1 MNGNKD
7 YYSILGVD
15 KGISQDDLKKTYKT
29 LSKQYHPDKKGGS
42 EEKFKEISEAYNVLG
57 DEQKRREHDMGGRN
71 PFGGH
76 HGHHGHHHG
85 GQGMDDIFKQFF
97 GGQQQ
102 QQQRVRK
109 GKTLNIPLTVTLE
122 EVFHSSNKTLKYNR
136 NVNCVG
142 CGGTGGQTQTCNGCG
157 GRGWTERMVGN
168 AFFRQVQKEQCH
180 SCQGKGK
187 AIIKVCGTCNGVGQ
201 NLNAEIINFKV
212 PTDLQPGQSYA
223 FNNKGDEMPNGQ
235 PGDLTIE
242 VIITRH
248 EHFKLNG
255 KDLIYEPN
263 IGIIDMLLGK
273 KIEIPY
279 FETKLSIDIPPM
291 SEVDATFNLR
301 GKGMKRLRDYDGNL
315 LIKPK
320 VIMPN
325 TITEDENRMLRGL
338 RDGDNFKIK
347 I

>member
-1 MNGNKD
+1 MNSNKD

-76 HGHHGHHHG
+76 HGHHHG
-85 GQGMDDIFKQFF
+85 GGPGMDDIFKQFF

-109 GKTLNIPLTVTLE
+109 GKTLNIPLTVTLD
-122 EVFHSSNKTLKYNR
+122 EVFNGSNKTLKYSK
-136 NVNCVG
+136 NVNCVN
-142 CGGTGGQTQTCNGCG
+142 CGGRGGETHTCNGCG
-157 GRGWTERMVGN
+157 GRGWTERMAGN

-180 SCQGKGK
+180 RCQGKGSIVTK
-187 AIIKVCGTCNGVGQ
+187 ACNGCGG
-201 NLNAEIINFKV
+201 LGSSKREEIINFKV
-212 PTDLQPGQSYA
+212 PVDLQPGQIYS
-223 FNNKGDEMPNGQ
+223 FNNKGDEIPNGH

-242 VIITRH
+242 VVITKH
-248 EHFKLNG
+248 KDFKLHG
-255 KDLIYEPN
+255 KDLIYEPKV
-263 IGIIDMLLGK
+263 GVIDMLLGK

-279 FETKLSIDIPPM
+279 FNTKLSIDVPPR
-291 SEVDATFNLR
+291 SDVDSTFNIR
-301 GKGMKRLRDYDGNL
+301 GKGMKSLREYDGNL

-320 VIMPN
+320 VVMPKS
-325 TITEDENRMLRGL
+325 ITEDEHRMLESL
-338 RDGDNFKIK
+338 REGNNFKIR